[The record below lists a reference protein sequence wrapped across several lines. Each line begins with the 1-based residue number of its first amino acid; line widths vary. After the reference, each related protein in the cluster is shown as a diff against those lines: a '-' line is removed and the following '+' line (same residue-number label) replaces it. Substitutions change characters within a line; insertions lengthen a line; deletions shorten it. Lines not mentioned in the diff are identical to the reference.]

1 MRTQGKIIT
10 WKDDK
15 GFGFVAPEEGGRN
28 IFIHK
33 NAFLKC
39 VRQPKVGDIVT
50 FEVFSSLEGK
60 TWGESVL
67 FRGQRDPRKNG
78 VILDIAFITLAL
90 LFGAAILGLIYSKL
104 LPWPIIALYLS
115 VSFLTF
121 FMYRFDKQAAEFND
135 WRIREDSL
143 HLLSLFGGWPGALV
157 AQRVFHHKTKK
168 TSFQILF
175 WTTVLLNIGFLFLFF
190 SPSLRKVLPYGI
202 T

>member
-1 MRTQGKIIT
+1 
-10 WKDDK
+10 
-15 GFGFVAPEEGGRN
+15 
-28 IFIHK
+28 
-33 NAFLKC
+33 
-39 VRQPKVGDIVT
+39 
-50 FEVFSSLEGK
+50 
-60 TWGESVL
+60 
-67 FRGQRDPRKNG
+67 
-78 VILDIAFITLAL
+78 
-90 LFGAAILGLIYSKL
+90 
-104 LPWPIIALYLS
+104 
-115 VSFLTF
+115 
-121 FMYRFDKQAAEFND
+121 MYRFDKQAAEFND